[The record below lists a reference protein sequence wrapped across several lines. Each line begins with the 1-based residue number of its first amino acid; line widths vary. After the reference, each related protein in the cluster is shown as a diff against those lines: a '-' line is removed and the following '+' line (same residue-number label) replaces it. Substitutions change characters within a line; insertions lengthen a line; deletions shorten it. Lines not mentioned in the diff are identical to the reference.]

1 MILMKYS
8 KFFIFLMRSLITFSV
23 IYSSVQICLQLY
35 KTKSI
40 ETELLFVT
48 ISFILISLSL
58 EVIEAFTDRGAADAN

>member
-23 IYSSVQICLQLY
+23 IYSSVQICLQLH

-58 EVIEAFTDRGAADAN
+58 EVIDTFTDRGAADAE

>member
-1 MILMKYS
+1 MKYS

>member
-58 EVIEAFTDRGAADAN
+58 EVIDTFTDRGAADAE

>member
-1 MILMKYS
+1 MKYS

-23 IYSSVQICLQLY
+23 IYSGVQICLQFY
-35 KTKSI
+35 KTKSV

-58 EVIEAFTDRGAADAN
+58 EVIETFTDRGAADAK

>member
-35 KTKSI
+35 KTKSV

-58 EVIEAFTDRGAADAN
+58 EVIDTFTDRGAADAE